1 MLANRPTVLIV
12 EDDLDVR
19 ATLLRVL
26 APSYEVTIVD
36 NGGTALWRF
45 ESGQR
50 FDVVLCDL
58 SLPRMN
64 GPVLVDHLRQLDPE
78 QARRVI
84 VMTGDAHSPMAAKL
98 ADHYVIEKPF
108 DLGEL
113 RELVDRV
120 SAAERSGYFPSV
132 ARRAA
137 RVVGSAPA

>member
-1 MLANRPTVLIV
+1 MTASRPTVLVV

-45 ESGQR
+45 EKGQR

-58 SLPRMN
+58 SLPRMS
-64 GPVLVDHLRQLDPE
+64 GPVLVEHLRRIDPE

-84 VMTGDAHSPMAAKL
+84 VMTGDAHSPMAAQL
-98 ADHYVIEKPF
+98 AGHYVVEKPF

-113 RELVDRV
+113 RELIDRV
-120 SAAERSGYFPSV
+120 SAAARSGYFPSAV
-132 ARRAA
+132 AVAVA
-137 RVVGSAPA
+137 VCADGSA